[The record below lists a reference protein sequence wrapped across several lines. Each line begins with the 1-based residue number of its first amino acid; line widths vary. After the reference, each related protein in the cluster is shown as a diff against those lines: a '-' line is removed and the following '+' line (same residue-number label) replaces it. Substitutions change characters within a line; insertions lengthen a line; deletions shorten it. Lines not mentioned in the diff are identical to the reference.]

1 MVAGSFFFLVTLILL
16 LVLVSAFVSYQDIT
30 FWFLIFWVLQFLVD
44 TESGAV
50 DHVRWKAS
58 SHEIHFSSLH

>member
-44 TESGAV
+44 TESVAV
-50 DHVRWKAS
+50 DHVR
-58 SHEIHFSSLH
+58 